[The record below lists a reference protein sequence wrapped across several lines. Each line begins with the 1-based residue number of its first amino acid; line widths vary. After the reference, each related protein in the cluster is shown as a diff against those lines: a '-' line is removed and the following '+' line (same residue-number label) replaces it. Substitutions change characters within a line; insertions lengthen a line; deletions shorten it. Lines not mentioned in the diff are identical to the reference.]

1 MNDDGMALREETEP
15 GIVSGGAADL
25 AANSSM
31 VTADR
36 EDILASDSV
45 VPAAPEYCAP
55 QAVTAPGIPGYLE
68 ETYWWAY
75 LRPGS
80 IWLFERE
87 WLVNLILWGNMT
99 RLTNA
104 VLTETDDIDSATV
117 LQVACVYGD
126 FSNKLAERLE
136 NSMSRLE
143 IVDIADIQLRNAREK
158 LRNRDNVNFHHQD
171 SSSLQFDDHSFD
183 QSIVFFLLHEQ
194 PEDVRRQTIAEAL
207 RVTKPGGKVV
217 FVDYHGPVRSNP
229 LRYLMQPVLK
239 WLEPFAMDLWRS
251 ELPDF
256 LPDGISPD
264 RISSSFYCGGLYQK
278 IVVAC

>member
-15 GIVSGGAADL
+15 GIVSDRVAGL
-25 AANSSM
+25 AVNSGTDCE
-31 VTADR
+31 V
-36 EDILASDSV
+36 ILASDSAV
-45 VPAAPEYCAP
+45 LETPESSAP

-87 WLVNLILWGNMT
+87 WLVNLILWGNMA
-99 RLTNA
+99 RLTDA
-104 VLTETDDIDSATV
+104 VLTETDDIESATV

-126 FSNKLAERLE
+126 FSNRLAEHLE

-143 IVDIADIQLRNAREK
+143 IVDIAAIQLRNAREK
-158 LRNRDNVNFHHQD
+158 LKHRDNVNFHHQD
-171 SSSLQFDDHSFD
+171 SSSLQFDDHSFE
-183 QSIVFFLLHEQ
+183 QTTVFFLLHEQ

-207 RVTKPGGKVV
+207 RVTRPGGKVV
-217 FVDYHGPVRSNP
+217 FVDYHGPHRGNP

-251 ELPDF
+251 ELTHFFPDE
-256 LPDGISPD
+256 ISPD

-278 IVVAC
+278 VVVSC